1 MAIPTILKGNTA
13 QPITLSLAEGY
24 DYGGCTLAV
33 DYCGVV
39 KEFGDLTPGG
49 TITLEYSADETA
61 GFPLGTSKAFLTMT
75 NAAGEVRKLPW
86 SKIKVTDCPDEVY
99 AASITIDPAMLNV
112 DDAVPADSLG
122 QVKAKLNA
130 ILAFLRAAAPA
141 LAIAAI
147 LPCYAAAVNPAY
159 IQLDDL
165 PGTAQ
170 ILTNAAEYAA
180 DQAAAALA
188 DAKAYTDAADA
199 VVARDATNYTD
210 AVAGQVRA
218 AIPTDNAQL
227 RNGAE
232 YVTKAVT
239 NGLLAVETD
248 PTVHAWA
255 KSATQPLPPDYSNV
269 SNKAMSAI
277 QTVKVNHAVL
287 TPDKDNAVDIDI
299 SGKANK
305 SEMKVTPGTGS
316 DADKTTITLRGG
328 VEATVLVALPQK
340 WALANVTNASGKA
353 VSAADVGAV
362 EAGEAVTLKDDQSI
376 SGTKTFDAA
385 AYFNRGLAAPST
397 IAVYGQD
404 SSVRF
409 EVDNIMTGDYARFGV
424 GDFGGSIG
432 FDYTK
437 NGSSYKVGLPNRSG
451 VLSVID
457 DIPDVSAIGDA
468 ATNYTDEVAGE
479 LSTSINQ
486 KYSKSSGDQLA
497 QQVSAIGAHL
507 NGEDARFVVTNYD
520 SVVHTPEAYVE
531 IKVSNNWLRVWDEG
545 TRWNQ
550 YEVWKTNVDAEL
562 SMKADRAW
570 GVYDSETGGYSP
582 AGFTQVSS
590 SNILIA
596 SGMAYQRTVTSA
608 GAVWV
613 LQCNQ
618 GVAQLGGD
626 TNGYFK
632 IMDSDGNSQFEVVK
646 GDRRE
651 MGCDA
656 SGISLDTSTTPN
668 NVIIPYSVV
677 SDEHPQLYITESLVT
692 PDWKAETDAD
702 CIGTVTWTGSSGAYV
717 ATVHPKLAYPSMF
730 IRATYMVG
738 GETYIKNN
746 APVKMDS
753 IILNGTKYYLGTAT
767 IDGHTVLTLSLTAP

>member
-13 QPITLSLAEGY
+13 QPITLSLADGY
-24 DYGGCTLAV
+24 EYGGCTLAV

-99 AASITIDPAMLNV
+99 AASITIDPALLNV

-141 LAIAAI
+141 LAIAAL

-180 DQAAAALA
+180 DQAAAQSAAALA
-188 DAKAYTDAADA
+188 DAKAYTDAEIAAIDIPEVDMSAVTNIAQEAAQAAQERAVADA
-199 VVARDATNYTD
+199 KANTTAATN
-210 AVAGQVRA
+210 ALSAALSA
-218 AIPTDNAQL
+218 AIPTNNAQL
-227 RNGAE
+227 VNGAG
-232 YVTKAVT
+232 YVTAAIT
-239 NGLLAVETD
+239 NGLLKTETD
-248 PTVHAWA
+248 PTVPAWA
-255 KSATQPLPPDYSNV
+255 KAASAPLPPNYATV
-269 SNKAMSAI
+269 SNKAMTALQSYTETDPKFSEWKNENWI
-277 QTVKVNHAVL
+277 EGLQAV
-287 TPDKDNAVDIDI
+287 TWA
-299 SGKANK
+299 
-305 SEMKVTPGTGS
+305 S
-316 DADKTTITLRGG
+316 DAYYAMHLGNGFDVNYTAYDITTATNDLWQANAGQD
-328 VEATVLVALPQK
+328 TVLGRLGE
-340 WALANVTNASGKA
+340 WCDDLDGRLD
-353 VSAADVGAV
+353 SA
-362 EAGEAVTLKDDQSI
+362 E
-376 SGTKTFDAA
+376 
-385 AYFNRGLAAPST
+385 
-397 IAVYGQD
+397 
-404 SSVRF
+404 
-409 EVDNIMTGDYARFGV
+409 
-424 GDFGGSIG
+424 GSIEHI
-432 FDYTK
+432 FDTD
-437 NGSSYKVGLPNRSG
+437 LPELREAIPTTAAEVHAYPDTSG
-451 VLSVID
+451 
-457 DIPDVSAIGDA
+457 
-468 ATNYTDEVAGE
+468 
-479 LSTSINQ
+479 Q
-486 KYSKSSGDQLA
+486 QLA
-497 QQVSAIGAHL
+497 QQVSAIGAYL

-545 TRWNQ
+545 TRWNE

-562 SMKADRAW
+562 SYKADRAW

-702 CIGTVTWTGSSGAYV
+702 CIGTVTWTGTSGAYV

-767 IDGHTVLTLSLTAP
+767 IDGHTVLTLSTTAP

>member
-13 QPITLSLAEGY
+13 QPITLSLADGY
-24 DYGGCTLAV
+24 EYGGCTLGV

-99 AASITIDPAMLNV
+99 QASITIDPAMLNV

-141 LAIAAI
+141 LAVAAI

-165 PGTAQ
+165 PGTAPVM
-170 ILTNAAEYAA
+170 TNAAEYAE
-180 DQAAAALA
+180 DQAAAQSAAALA
-188 DAKAYTDAADA
+188 DAKAYTDAAVADIPEVDMSAITNIAQEAATAAQERAVADA
-199 VVARDATNYTD
+199 ADYTDRATN
-210 AVAGQVRA
+210 ALSAALSA
-218 AIPTDNAQL
+218 AIPTNNAQL
-227 RNGAE
+227 ANGAG

-248 PTVHAWA
+248 PTVPEWA
-255 KSATQPLPPDYSNV
+255 KAPSAPLPPNYATV
-269 SNKAMSAI
+269 SNRAMTALQTETDPAFSAWADAH
-277 QTVKVNHAVL
+277 VVAGGSM
-287 TPDKDNAVDIDI
+287 VDWAIDALYALKLGDGFSTTYSADDITAI
-299 SGKANK
+299 SNGFA
-305 SEMKVTPGTGS
+305 
-316 DADKTTITLRGG
+316 
-328 VEATVLVALPQK
+328 
-340 WALANVTNASGKA
+340 
-353 VSAADVGAV
+353 AAD
-362 EAGEAVTLKDDQSI
+362 ESLS
-376 SGTKTFDAA
+376 S
-385 AYFNRGLAAPST
+385 RLSLAS
-397 IAVYGQD
+397 
-404 SSVRF
+404 
-409 EVDNIMTGDYARFGV
+409 
-424 GDFGGSIG
+424 
-432 FDYTK
+432 
-437 NGSSYKVGLPNRSG
+437 L
-451 VLSVID
+451 
-457 DIPDVSAIGDA
+457 A
-468 ATNYTDEVAGE
+468 ATNYTDEAIGDISFPVR
-479 LSTSINQ
+479 SVNQ
-486 KYSKSSGDQLA
+486 KTGAVTLAASDVGAYPDASGNQLA

-520 SVVHTPEAYVE
+520 SAVHTPEAYFE

-550 YEVWKTNVDAEL
+550 YETWKTNVDAEL

-668 NVIIPYSVV
+668 DVIIPYSVI
-677 SDEHPQLYITESLVT
+677 SEEHPTLYITERLET
-692 PDWKAETDAD
+692 PNWKAETDAD

-717 ATVHPKLAYPSMF
+717 ATVHPKQAYASMF

-753 IILNGTKYYLGTAT
+753 IILNGTKYYLGTAV
-767 IDGHTVLTLSLTAP
+767 INGHTVLTLSTTAP

>member
-1 MAIPTILKGNTA
+1 MKTATTIA
-13 QPITLSLAEGY
+13 
-24 DYGGCTLAV
+24 AV
-33 DYCGVV
+33 
-39 KEFGDLTPGG
+39 
-49 TITLEYSADETA
+49 
-61 GFPLGTSKAFLTMT
+61 
-75 NAAGEVRKLPW
+75 
-86 SKIKVTDCPDEVY
+86 
-99 AASITIDPAMLNV
+99 
-112 DDAVPADSLG
+112 
-122 QVKAKLNA
+122 
-130 ILAFLRAAAPA
+130 ILAACASAAPLRMA
-141 LAIAAI
+141 TEDFATSAAQE
-147 LPCYAAAVNPAY
+147 AATAAQERAV
-159 IQLDDL
+159 
-165 PGTAQ
+165 
-170 ILTNAAEYAA
+170 
-180 DQAAAALA
+180 A
-188 DAKAYTDAADA
+188 DAKANTTA
-199 VVARDATNYTD
+199 ATN
-210 AVAGQVRA
+210 ALSAALSA

-227 RNGAE
+227 ANGAG
-232 YVTKAVT
+232 YVTAAIT
-239 NGLLAVETD
+239 NGLQLTETD
-248 PTVHAWA
+248 PTVPAWA
-255 KSATQPLPPDYSNV
+255 KAASAPLPPNYATV
-269 SNKAMSAI
+269 SNKAMTALQSYTETDPAFSAWADAHLI
-277 QTVKVNHAVL
+277 NGGTM
-287 TPDKDNAVDIDI
+287 VDW
-299 SGKANK
+299 A
-305 SEMKVTPGTGS
+305 S
-316 DADKTTITLRGG
+316 DAMYAQKLGGGFFTNYSADDITAISNGF
-328 VEATVLVALPQK
+328 A
-340 WALANVTNASGKA
+340 
-353 VSAADVGAV
+353 AAD
-362 EAGEAVTLKDDQSI
+362 ESLS
-376 SGTKTFDAA
+376 S
-385 AYFNRGLAAPST
+385 RLSLAS
-397 IAVYGQD
+397 
-404 SSVRF
+404 
-409 EVDNIMTGDYARFGV
+409 
-424 GDFGGSIG
+424 
-432 FDYTK
+432 
-437 NGSSYKVGLPNRSG
+437 L
-451 VLSVID
+451 
-457 DIPDVSAIGDA
+457 A
-468 ATNYTDEVAGE
+468 ATNYTDEVAGD
-479 LSTSINQ
+479 LSTAIAG
-486 KYSKSSGDQLA
+486 KYAKASGDQLA

-531 IKVSNNWLRVWDEG
+531 IKVSNDWLRVWDEG
-545 TRWNQ
+545 TRWNE

-562 SMKADRAW
+562 SYKADRAW

-668 NVIIPYSVV
+668 DVIIPYSVV

-767 IDGHTVLTLSLTAP
+767 IDGHTVLTLSTTAP

>member
-1 MAIPTILKGNTA
+1 MKTAITVKLSRPCIGAIVLRVLLVLPVLLTAFVLPTAAAPLRMATEAALI
-13 QPITLSLAEGY
+13 
-24 DYGGCTLAV
+24 
-33 DYCGVV
+33 
-39 KEFGDLTPGG
+39 
-49 TITLEYSADETA
+49 SA
-61 GFPLGTSKAFLTMT
+61 T
-75 NAAGEVRKLPW
+75 NAAL
-86 SKIKVTDCPDEVY
+86 S
-99 AASITIDPAMLNV
+99 AAKN
-112 DDAVPADSLG
+112 
-122 QVKAKLNA
+122 
-130 ILAFLRAAAPA
+130 
-141 LAIAAI
+141 
-147 LPCYAAAVNPAY
+147 
-159 IQLDDL
+159 
-165 PGTAQ
+165 
-170 ILTNAAEYAA
+170 
-180 DQAAAALA
+180 
-188 DAKAYTDAADA
+188 YTDAAVADIPEVDMSAVTNIAQEAATAAQERAVADA
-199 VVARDATNYTD
+199 ADYTDRATNTLSAALSAADESLSSRLSLVSLAATNYTD

-218 AIPTDNAQL
+218 EIPTDNAQL
-227 RNGAE
+227 ANGAG
-232 YVTKAVT
+232 YVTAAIT
-239 NGLLAVETD
+239 NGLQLTETD
-248 PTVHAWA
+248 PTVPAWA
-255 KSATQPLPPDYSNV
+255 KAASAPLPPDYVAV
-269 SNKAMSAI
+269 SNAAKSAATPQQLAAKQDKLPYPTNAIPQGAVSGLSTALAGKA
-277 QTVKVNHAVL
+277 N
-287 TPDKDNAVDIDI
+287 DNAVVKLTGDQEIGGNKIFTGLVTILEEEPNYAWNKIHATLFEIGGDGISPQYVSLPSASGTLALKSDIPSI
-299 SGKANK
+299 SGKA
-305 SEMKVTPGTGS
+305 
-316 DADKTTITLRGG
+316 DK
-328 VEATVLVALPQK
+328 
-340 WALANVTNASGKA
+340 
-353 VSAADVGAV
+353 ADV
-362 EAGEAVTLKDDQSI
+362 
-376 SGTKTFDAA
+376 AA
-385 AYFNRGLAAPST
+385 AAL
-397 IAVYGQD
+397 
-404 SSVRF
+404 
-409 EVDNIMTGDYARFGV
+409 
-424 GDFGGSIG
+424 
-432 FDYTK
+432 
-437 NGSSYKVGLPNRSG
+437 
-451 VLSVID
+451 
-457 DIPDVSAIGDA
+457 A

-545 TRWNQ
+545 TRWNE

-562 SMKADRAW
+562 SYKADRAW

-677 SDEHPQLYITESLVT
+677 SEEHPTLYITERLET
-692 PDWKAETDAD
+692 PNWKAETDAD

-753 IILNGTKYYLGTAT
+753 IILNGTKYYLGTAV
-767 IDGHTVLTLSLTAP
+767 INGHTVLTLSTTAP

>member
-1 MAIPTILKGNTA
+1 MNILAVILAATAPMATRQAATNIAEHVVAEATPGIVATAVSNAVAAVPVPDYSTGNTQLVA
-13 QPITLSLAEGY
+13 TIEATAPAPGNY
-24 DYGGCTLAV
+24 AAV
-33 DYCGVV
+33 
-39 KEFGDLTPGG
+39 
-49 TITLEYSADETA
+49 S
-61 GFPLGTSKAFLTMT
+61 
-75 NAAGEVRKLPW
+75 NAAM
-86 SKIKVTDCPDEVY
+86 T
-99 AASITIDPAMLNV
+99 
-112 DDAVPADSLG
+112 
-122 QVKAKLNA
+122 
-130 ILAFLRAAAPA
+130 A
-141 LAIAAI
+141 LH
-147 LPCYAAAVNPAY
+147 
-159 IQLDDL
+159 
-165 PGTAQ
+165 T
-170 ILTNAAEYAA
+170 
-180 DQAAAALA
+180 
-188 DAKAYTDAADA
+188 
-199 VVARDATNYTD
+199 
-210 AVAGQVRA
+210 
-218 AIPTDNAQL
+218 
-227 RNGAE
+227 
-232 YVTKAVT
+232 
-239 NGLLAVETD
+239 ETD
-248 PTVHAWA
+248 PNVPSWA
-255 KSATQPLPPDYSNV
+255 KASSAPLPPSYATV
-269 SNKAMSAI
+269 SNRAMTALQEHQPLANYYTKSQVDTSLATKA
-277 QTVKVNHAVL
+277 N
-287 TPDKDNAVDIDI
+287 DNAVV
-299 SGKANK
+299 KL
-305 SEMKVTPGTGS
+305 TGS
-316 DADKTTITLRGG
+316 
-328 VEATVLVALPQK
+328 
-340 WALANVTNASGKA
+340 
-353 VSAADVGAV
+353 
-362 EAGEAVTLKDDQSI
+362 QSI
-376 SGTKTFDAA
+376 SGEKTFDAP
-385 AYFNRGLAAPST
+385 AYFNWGLAAPST

-409 EVDNIMTGDYARFGV
+409 EVDNIMTGDHVHFGV
-424 GDFGGSIG
+424 DDFGGSIG
-432 FDYTK
+432 FGYTK
-437 NGSSYKVGLPNRSG
+437 NGSSYRVDLPERSG

-457 DIPDVSAIGDA
+457 DIPDVSAIGDD
-468 ATNYTDEVAGE
+468 ATNYTDFVAGE
-479 LSTSINQ
+479 LSSSINQ

-520 SVVHTPEAYVE
+520 SVVHEPEAYVE
-531 IKVSNNWLRVWDEG
+531 IKVSNDWLRVWDEG

-562 SMKADRAW
+562 SYKADRAW
-570 GVYDSETGGYSP
+570 GIYDSETGGYSP

-656 SGISLDTSTTPN
+656 SGISLDTSASPN

-677 SDEHPQLYITESLVT
+677 SEEHPTLYITERLET
-692 PDWKAETDAD
+692 PNWKAETDAD

-767 IDGHTVLTLSLTAP
+767 IDGHTVLTLSTTAP

>member
-1 MAIPTILKGNTA
+1 MKTAITTPKFRHRPGAVVLLVLLVLLVLPTAAAPLRMATEDALI
-13 QPITLSLAEGY
+13 
-24 DYGGCTLAV
+24 
-33 DYCGVV
+33 
-39 KEFGDLTPGG
+39 
-49 TITLEYSADETA
+49 SA
-61 GFPLGTSKAFLTMT
+61 T
-75 NAAGEVRKLPW
+75 NAAL
-86 SKIKVTDCPDEVY
+86 S
-99 AASITIDPAMLNV
+99 AAKN
-112 DDAVPADSLG
+112 
-122 QVKAKLNA
+122 
-130 ILAFLRAAAPA
+130 
-141 LAIAAI
+141 
-147 LPCYAAAVNPAY
+147 
-159 IQLDDL
+159 
-165 PGTAQ
+165 
-170 ILTNAAEYAA
+170 
-180 DQAAAALA
+180 
-188 DAKAYTDAADA
+188 YTDAAVADIPEVDMSAVTNIAQEAATAAQERAVADA
-199 VVARDATNYTD
+199 ADYTDRATNGLLRAESDPTVPAWAKAASAPLPPNYATVSNRAMTALQSYTETDPRFREWVGGVTNEQGVISAAQTAMFAYIANTLGGPAAEVAYSAEDITAISNGFAAAKQDKLPYPTNAIPQGVVSGLSAALNGKLDKTGGEISGDLSINGRLYAYDSNGTFDFGYGSLYMNIGEPEDGGILYLSRSNGELHLYHSGETSDPHGDLIFPYGEGTLALTSDIPDVAAIGDDATNYTD
-210 AVAGQVRA
+210 
-218 AIPTDNAQL
+218 
-227 RNGAE
+227 
-232 YVTKAVT
+232 
-239 NGLLAVETD
+239 
-248 PTVHAWA
+248 
-255 KSATQPLPPDYSNV
+255 S
-269 SNKAMSAI
+269 
-277 QTVKVNHAVL
+277 
-287 TPDKDNAVDIDI
+287 
-299 SGKANK
+299 
-305 SEMKVTPGTGS
+305 
-316 DADKTTITLRGG
+316 
-328 VEATVLVALPQK
+328 
-340 WALANVTNASGKA
+340 
-353 VSAADVGAV
+353 
-362 EAGEAVTLKDDQSI
+362 
-376 SGTKTFDAA
+376 
-385 AYFNRGLAAPST
+385 
-397 IAVYGQD
+397 
-404 SSVRF
+404 
-409 EVDNIMTGDYARFGV
+409 
-424 GDFGGSIG
+424 
-432 FDYTK
+432 
-437 NGSSYKVGLPNRSG
+437 
-451 VLSVID
+451 
-457 DIPDVSAIGDA
+457 
-468 ATNYTDEVAGE
+468 VAGE
-479 LSTSINQ
+479 LSNSINQ

-520 SVVHTPEAYVE
+520 STTRIPEAYVE
-531 IKVSNNWLRVWDEG
+531 VKVSNDWLRVWDEG

-656 SGISLDTSTTPN
+656 SGITLDTSASPN

-677 SDEHPQLYITESLVT
+677 SEEHPTLYITERLET
-692 PDWKAETDAD
+692 PNWKAETDAD

-767 IDGHTVLTLSLTAP
+767 IDGHTVLTLSTTAP

>member
-13 QPITLSLAEGY
+13 QPITLSLADGY
-24 DYGGCTLAV
+24 EYGGCTLAV

-141 LAIAAI
+141 LAVAAI

-165 PGTAQ
+165 PGTAS

-180 DQAAAALA
+180 DQAAAQSAAALA
-188 DAKAYTDAADA
+188 DAKAYTDAAVADIPEVDMSAITNIAQEAATAAQERAVADA
-199 VVARDATNYTD
+199 ANYTD
-210 AVAGQVRA
+210 RATNALSAALSA
-218 AIPTDNAQL
+218 AIPTNNAQL
-227 RNGAE
+227 VNGAG
-232 YVTKAVT
+232 YVTAAIT
-239 NGLLAVETD
+239 NGLQLTETD
-248 PTVHAWA
+248 PTVPAWA
-255 KSATQPLPPDYSNV
+255 KAASAPLPPNYATV
-269 SNKAMSAI
+269 SNKAMSALQSFTETDPNVPSWAKEATKPTYTANEI
-277 QTVKVNHAVL
+277 SGLSTALNGKLDKANGTASTMLTVEDDLYPKFRLQTSQTGFSGHHVDFWSDAMRPKIDWYAGDDQPAATYCFSRPGISDEVAVL
-287 TPDKDNAVDIDI
+287 
-299 SGKANK
+299 S
-305 SEMKVTPGTGS
+305 
-316 DADKTTITLRGG
+316 
-328 VEATVLVALPQK
+328 
-340 WALANVTNASGKA
+340 
-353 VSAADVGAV
+353 
-362 EAGEAVTLKDDQSI
+362 
-376 SGTKTFDAA
+376 
-385 AYFNRGLAAPST
+385 
-397 IAVYGQD
+397 
-404 SSVRF
+404 
-409 EVDNIMTGDYARFGV
+409 
-424 GDFGGSIG
+424 
-432 FDYTK
+432 
-437 NGSSYKVGLPNRSG
+437 
-451 VLSVID
+451 

-468 ATNYTDEVAGE
+468 ATNYTDSVAGE

-486 KYSKSSGDQLA
+486 KYAKSSGDQLA
-497 QQVSAIGAHL
+497 QQVSAIGAYL

-550 YEVWKTNVDAEL
+550 YETWKTNVDAEL
-562 SMKADRAW
+562 SYKADRAW
-570 GVYDSETGGYSP
+570 GIYDSETGGYSP

-596 SGMAYQRTVTSA
+596 SGMAYQRTITSD

-656 SGISLDTSTTPN
+656 SGISLDHSTTPN

-677 SDEHPQLYITESLVT
+677 SEEHPTLYITERLET
-692 PDWKAETDAD
+692 PNWKAETAAD

-717 ATVHPKLAYPSMF
+717 ATVHPKQNYASMF
-730 IRATYMVG
+730 IRATYEVG
-738 GETYIKNN
+738 GETYIRNN
-746 APVKMDS
+746 APVGMDS
-753 IILNGTKYYLGTAT
+753 IILNGVKYYLGTAT
-767 IDGHTVLTLSLTAP
+767 ISGHTVLTLSTTAP

>member
-1 MAIPTILKGNTA
+1 MWLL
-13 QPITLSLAEGY
+13 QLCMS
-24 DYGGCTLAV
+24 
-33 DYCGVV
+33 
-39 KEFGDLTPGG
+39 
-49 TITLEYSADETA
+49 
-61 GFPLGTSKAFLTMT
+61 
-75 NAAGEVRKLPW
+75 GE
-86 SKIKVTDCPDEVY
+86 
-99 AASITIDPAMLNV
+99 
-112 DDAVPADSLG
+112 
-122 QVKAKLNA
+122 
-130 ILAFLRAAAPA
+130 
-141 LAIAAI
+141 
-147 LPCYAAAVNPAY
+147 
-159 IQLDDL
+159 
-165 PGTAQ
+165 
-170 ILTNAAEYAA
+170 
-180 DQAAAALA
+180 
-188 DAKAYTDAADA
+188 
-199 VVARDATNYTD
+199 
-210 AVAGQVRA
+210 
-218 AIPTDNAQL
+218 
-227 RNGAE
+227 
-232 YVTKAVT
+232 
-239 NGLLAVETD
+239 
-248 PTVHAWA
+248 
-255 KSATQPLPPDYSNV
+255 
-269 SNKAMSAI
+269 
-277 QTVKVNHAVL
+277 
-287 TPDKDNAVDIDI
+287 
-299 SGKANK
+299 
-305 SEMKVTPGTGS
+305 
-316 DADKTTITLRGG
+316 
-328 VEATVLVALPQK
+328 
-340 WALANVTNASGKA
+340 
-353 VSAADVGAV
+353 
-362 EAGEAVTLKDDQSI
+362 
-376 SGTKTFDAA
+376 KTFDAP
-385 AYFNRGLAAPST
+385 AYFNWGLAAPST

-409 EVDNIMTGDYARFGV
+409 EVDNIMTGDHVHFGV
-424 GDFGGSIG
+424 DDFGGSIG
-432 FDYTK
+432 FGYTK
-437 NGSSYKVGLPNRSG
+437 NGSSYRVDLPERSG

-457 DIPDVSAIGDA
+457 DIPDVSAIGDD
-468 ATNYTDEVAGE
+468 ATNYTDFVAGE
-479 LSTSINQ
+479 LSSSINQ

-520 SVVHTPEAYVE
+520 SVVHEPEAYVE
-531 IKVSNNWLRVWDEG
+531 IKVSNDWLRVWDEG

-562 SMKADRAW
+562 SYKADRAW
-570 GVYDSETGGYSP
+570 GIYDSETGGYSP

-656 SGISLDTSTTPN
+656 SGISLDTSASPN

-677 SDEHPQLYITESLVT
+677 SEEHPTLYITERLET
-692 PDWKAETDAD
+692 PNWKAETDAD

-767 IDGHTVLTLSLTAP
+767 IDGHTVLTLSTTAP

>member
-13 QPITLSLAEGY
+13 QPITLSLADGY
-24 DYGGCTLAV
+24 EYGGCTLAV

-61 GFPLGTSKAFLTMT
+61 GFPLGTNRAFLTMT

-99 AASITIDPAMLNV
+99 AASITIDPALLNV

-122 QVKAKLNA
+122 AVKSKLNA

-141 LAIAAI
+141 LAVAAI

-165 PGTAQ
+165 PGTAPVM
-170 ILTNAAEYAA
+170 TNAAEYAA
-180 DQAAAALA
+180 DQAAAQSAAALA
-188 DAKAYTDAADA
+188 DAKAYTDAEIAAIDIPEVDMSAVTNIAQEAATAAQERAVADA
-199 VVARDATNYTD
+199 ADYTDRATN
-210 AVAGQVRA
+210 ALSAALSA

-227 RNGAE
+227 ANGAG
-232 YVTKAVT
+232 YVTAAIT
-239 NGLLAVETD
+239 NGLQLTESD
-248 PTVHAWA
+248 PTVPAWA
-255 KSATQPLPPDYSNV
+255 KAASAPLPPNYATV
-269 SNKAMSAI
+269 SNKAMTALQSYTETDPAFSAWADAH
-277 QTVKVNHAVL
+277 VVAGGSM
-287 TPDKDNAVDIDI
+287 VDWAIDALYAMKLGDGFSTTYSADDITAI
-299 SGKANK
+299 SNGFA
-305 SEMKVTPGTGS
+305 
-316 DADKTTITLRGG
+316 
-328 VEATVLVALPQK
+328 
-340 WALANVTNASGKA
+340 
-353 VSAADVGAV
+353 AAD
-362 EAGEAVTLKDDQSI
+362 ESLS
-376 SGTKTFDAA
+376 S
-385 AYFNRGLAAPST
+385 RLSLAS
-397 IAVYGQD
+397 
-404 SSVRF
+404 
-409 EVDNIMTGDYARFGV
+409 
-424 GDFGGSIG
+424 
-432 FDYTK
+432 
-437 NGSSYKVGLPNRSG
+437 L
-451 VLSVID
+451 
-457 DIPDVSAIGDA
+457 A

-497 QQVSAIGAHL
+497 QQVSAIGAYL

-550 YEVWKTNVDAEL
+550 YETWKTNVDAEL
-562 SMKADRAW
+562 SYKADRAW
-570 GVYDSETGGYSP
+570 GIYDSETGGYSP

-656 SGISLDTSTTPN
+656 SGITLDTSTTPN

-677 SDEHPQLYITESLVT
+677 SDEHPTLYITERLET
-692 PDWKAETDAD
+692 PNWKAETDAD

-753 IILNGTKYYLGTAT
+753 IILNGTKYYLGTAV
-767 IDGHTVLTLSLTAP
+767 INGHTVLTLSTTAP

>member
-13 QPITLSLAEGY
+13 QPITLTLADGY
-24 DYGGCTLAV
+24 EYGGCTLAV

-39 KEFGDLTPGG
+39 KEFGGLTPGG

-141 LAIAAI
+141 LAVAAI

-165 PGTAQ
+165 PGTAPVM
-170 ILTNAAEYAA
+170 TNAAEYAA
-180 DQAAAALA
+180 DQAAAQSAAALA
-188 DAKAYTDAADA
+188 DAKAYTDAEIAAIDIPEVDMSAITNIAQEAAQAAQERAVADA
-199 VVARDATNYTD
+199 ADYTDRATN
-210 AVAGQVRA
+210 ALSA
-218 AIPTDNAQL
+218 ALSAAMPTDNAQL
-227 RNGAE
+227 ANGAG

-239 NGLLAVETD
+239 NGLLKTESD
-248 PTVHAWA
+248 PTVPAWA
-255 KSATQPLPPDYSNV
+255 KAASAPLPPNYAVV
-269 SNKAMSAI
+269 SNKAMTAL
-277 QTVKVNHAVL
+277 QEHQPLTNYYTRAQVNTSLSQKAN
-287 TPDKDNAVDIDI
+287 DNAVVKLTGDQEIGGNKIFTGLVTILEEEPNYVWNKIHSSFFEIGGDGMLPQYVSLPSASGTLALTSDIPNI
-299 SGKANK
+299 SGKA
-305 SEMKVTPGTGS
+305 
-316 DADKTTITLRGG
+316 DK
-328 VEATVLVALPQK
+328 
-340 WALANVTNASGKA
+340 
-353 VSAADVGAV
+353 ADV
-362 EAGEAVTLKDDQSI
+362 
-376 SGTKTFDAA
+376 AA
-385 AYFNRGLAAPST
+385 AAT
-397 IAVYGQD
+397 
-404 SSVRF
+404 
-409 EVDNIMTGDYARFGV
+409 
-424 GDFGGSIG
+424 
-432 FDYTK
+432 
-437 NGSSYKVGLPNRSG
+437 
-451 VLSVID
+451 
-457 DIPDVSAIGDA
+457 A
-468 ATNYTDEVAGE
+468 ATNYTDAVAGE

-486 KYSKSSGDQLA
+486 KYAKSSGDQLA

-520 SVVHTPEAYVE
+520 STVHTPEAYVE
-531 IKVSNNWLRVWDEG
+531 IKVSNDWLRVWDEG
-545 TRWNQ
+545 TRWKQ
-550 YEVWKTNVDAEL
+550 YETWKTNIDAEI

-596 SGMAYQRTVTSA
+596 AGMAYQRTVTSA
-608 GAVWV
+608 GSVWV
-613 LQCNQ
+613 LQCNI
-618 GVAQLGGD
+618 GVAQVSGD
-626 TNGYFK
+626 TNGFFRV
-632 IMDSDGNSQFEVVK
+632 MDSDGVTQFEIIK

-656 SGISLDTSTTPN
+656 SGITLDHSTTPN

-677 SDEHPQLYITESLVT
+677 SEEHPTLYITERLET
-692 PDWKAETDAD
+692 PNWKAETDAD
-702 CIGTVTWTGSSGAYV
+702 CIGTVTWTGTSGAYV

-738 GETYIKNN
+738 GETYIRNA
-746 APVKMDS
+746 APVEMPMLY
-753 IILNGTKYYLGTAT
+753 LNGTKYYLGTAT
-767 IDGHTVLTLSLTAP
+767 ISGHTVLTLSTTAP

>member
-1 MAIPTILKGNTA
+1 LQSYTETDPAFSAWADAHLINGGTMVDWASDAMYAQKLGGGFFTNYSADDITAISNGFAAADESLSSR
-13 QPITLSLAEGY
+13 LSLA
-24 DYGGCTLAV
+24 
-33 DYCGVV
+33 
-39 KEFGDLTPGG
+39 
-49 TITLEYSADETA
+49 
-61 GFPLGTSKAFLTMT
+61 
-75 NAAGEVRKLPW
+75 
-86 SKIKVTDCPDEVY
+86 
-99 AASITIDPAMLNV
+99 
-112 DDAVPADSLG
+112 SL
-122 QVKAKLNA
+122 
-130 ILAFLRAAAPA
+130 
-141 LAIAAI
+141 
-147 LPCYAAAVNPAY
+147 
-159 IQLDDL
+159 
-165 PGTAQ
+165 
-170 ILTNAAEYAA
+170 
-180 DQAAAALA
+180 
-188 DAKAYTDAADA
+188 
-199 VVARDATNYTD
+199 
-210 AVAGQVRA
+210 
-218 AIPTDNAQL
+218 
-227 RNGAE
+227 
-232 YVTKAVT
+232 
-239 NGLLAVETD
+239 
-248 PTVHAWA
+248 
-255 KSATQPLPPDYSNV
+255 
-269 SNKAMSAI
+269 
-277 QTVKVNHAVL
+277 
-287 TPDKDNAVDIDI
+287 
-299 SGKANK
+299 
-305 SEMKVTPGTGS
+305 
-316 DADKTTITLRGG
+316 
-328 VEATVLVALPQK
+328 
-340 WALANVTNASGKA
+340 
-353 VSAADVGAV
+353 
-362 EAGEAVTLKDDQSI
+362 
-376 SGTKTFDAA
+376 
-385 AYFNRGLAAPST
+385 
-397 IAVYGQD
+397 
-404 SSVRF
+404 
-409 EVDNIMTGDYARFGV
+409 
-424 GDFGGSIG
+424 
-432 FDYTK
+432 
-437 NGSSYKVGLPNRSG
+437 
-451 VLSVID
+451 
-457 DIPDVSAIGDA
+457 A
-468 ATNYTDEVAGE
+468 ATNYTDEVAGD
-479 LSTSINQ
+479 LSTAIAG
-486 KYSKSSGDQLA
+486 KYAKASGDQLA

-531 IKVSNNWLRVWDEG
+531 IKVSNDWLRVWDEG
-545 TRWNQ
+545 TRWNE

-562 SMKADRAW
+562 SYKADRAW

-668 NVIIPYSVV
+668 DVIIPYSVV

-767 IDGHTVLTLSLTAP
+767 IDGHTVLTLSTTAP